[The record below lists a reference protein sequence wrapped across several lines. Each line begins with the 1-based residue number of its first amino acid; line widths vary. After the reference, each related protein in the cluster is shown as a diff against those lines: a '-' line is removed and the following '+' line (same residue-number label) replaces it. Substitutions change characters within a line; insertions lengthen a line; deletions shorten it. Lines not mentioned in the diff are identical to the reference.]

1 MPNIKNTNQ
10 VVINNNIKAQDELKI
25 LSKLS
30 KMGLL
35 KTQKKRAPR
44 QAPQMIPQAPEVG
57 RTAPIAFD
65 RTGSQEALTRAA
77 IEEVTRRR
85 QFVKRDLEND
95 VRMTNQG
102 SQDIPQDI
110 MSVDVAPDSTNTFT
124 DEGDDMSTLTTE
136 PEDETQSTEIVRE
149 QEQDVPEQ
157 RPRGPQNLVTIGE
170 QDWINDIQESNDA
183 LLEQE
188 VKAINEIIKEYN
200 LSEDEAYDITESIKE
215 NPNNIANLE
224 TFYEKRPSKKL
235 KGILLKYKDKLD
247 AVDRARERYEKA
259 RQEGFTQTVSQARP
273 QGARPQG
280 AREAVSFSQLRQS
293 EQMFNQPNP
302 QSRINI

>member
-1 MPNIKNTNQ
+1 MTKKSRTKADIVNTNA

-35 KTQKKRAPR
+35 KSNKKRAPR
-44 QAPQMIPQAPEVG
+44 QAPQMIPQAPEIG

-65 RTGSQEALTRAA
+65 RTGSQEALSRAA
-77 IEEVTRRR
+77 IEEVARRR
-85 QFVKRDLEND
+85 EFVKRDLEND
-95 VRMTNQG
+95 VRFTNQG
-102 SQDIPQDI
+102 SQDIPQDV

-149 QEQDVPEQ
+149 QEQDIPEQ
-157 RPRGPQNLVTIGE
+157 RPKNLITIGE

-200 LSEDEAYDITESIKE
+200 LSENEAYDITESIKE

-247 AVDRARERYEKA
+247 AVDRARERYQKA
-259 RQEGFTQTVSQARP
+259 RQEGFTQTVSQ
-273 QGARPQG
+273 ARPQG